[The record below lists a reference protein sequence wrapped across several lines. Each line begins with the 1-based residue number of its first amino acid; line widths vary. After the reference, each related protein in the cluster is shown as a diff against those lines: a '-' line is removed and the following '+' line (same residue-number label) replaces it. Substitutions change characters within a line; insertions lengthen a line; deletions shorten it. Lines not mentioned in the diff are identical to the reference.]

1 MRGYVQEDLLEARR
15 RTVLHSRV
23 KKPATQDDIMRGY
36 DGHLHL
42 SEDAHAETLPQGGAL
57 GWLLAILSGLAATVV
72 VLWGPRVSGWIR

>member
-23 KKPATQDDIMRGY
+23 RKPATQDDLMRSY

-42 SEDAHAETLPQGGAL
+42 SEAEHAESQPSGAIAGWGLLVVCLL
-57 GWLLAILSGLAATVV
+57 GVAVFAGLLVW
-72 VLWGPRVSGWIR
+72 VLR